1 VPAFDKLSIDTP
13 EQVAL
18 DFSLASIGSRFLAL
32 AIDSLIQ
39 LGVSGLLLLLALVAG
54 RIFQFA
60 LDTVSPWILAAL
72 ILGWFLVYYG
82 YFAAFE
88 VLWNGQTPGK
98 RVIGLRV
105 ISVTGRP
112 ISAYEAIL
120 RNVVRIADQMPGIYA
135 IGIIS
140 VFVTERSQ
148 RLGDL
153 AAGTVVVHERAV
165 EAVDME
171 PRADPPVVTTR
182 HGAARLAPE
191 EIAVVEL
198 FFRRRDQLGNYD
210 RSRVAAQ
217 IADRIR
223 PRLGITEKSNNERF
237 LEEVVAEYRDRN
249 RYR

>member
-1 VPAFDKLSIDTP
+1 MAALDQLSIDTP

-32 AIDSLIQ
+32 ATDSLIQ
-39 LGVSGLLLLLALVAG
+39 FGVAALVLIVAV
-54 RIFQFA
+54 A
-60 LDTVSPWILAAL
+60 AEWILALSLRSNPWVLAVL
-72 ILGWFLVYYG
+72 VLGWFVVYYG
-82 YFAAFE
+82 YFAIFE
-88 VLWNGQTPGK
+88 VAWNGQTPGK
-98 RVIGLRV
+98 RLVGLRV

-135 IGIIS
+135 VGIIS

-165 EAVDME
+165 EIADLS
-171 PRADPPVVTTR
+171 PRAEAPSVTTQ
-182 HGAARLAPE
+182 HGAERLNAE
-191 EIAVVEL
+191 EIAVIEL
-198 FFRRRDQLGNYD
+198 FFRRRDQLGGYE
-210 RSRVAAQ
+210 RSRIARQ
-217 IADRIR
+217 IAERVR
-223 PRLGITEKSNNERF
+223 ARLDSTTNMNNEQF
-237 LEEVVAEYRDRN
+237 LEEIVAEYRART